1 MKPYLKYVFVGI
13 AVFAIFVIYLFN
25 KPHKNVSR
33 AKPDFT
39 MEARALFTEFEEGEE
54 EANKKYLEKVL
65 QVSGSV
71 REVMSDDEGGL
82 SVTLDTG
89 NDFFGV
95 VCEMQKSS
103 QWTREDFKAGQEVTF
118 KGLCSGMLMDVVLV
132 RCVRIE

>member
-1 MKPYLKYVFVGI
+1 MKPYLKYIFVGI
-13 AVFAIFVIYLFN
+13 AAVVIFGIYLFN

-33 AKPDFT
+33 AKPDYT
-39 MEARALFTEFEEGEE
+39 MEAKALFTEFEEREE
-54 EANKKYLEKVL
+54 EANKAYLDKVL
-65 QVSGSV
+65 QISGTV
-71 REVMSDDEGGL
+71 KEVTADDEGGL

-95 VCEMQKSS
+95 VCELQESS
-103 QWTREDFKAGQEVTF
+103 KWTREDFKAGQEVTF